1 MDPVILSRLQ
11 FASTTIYHFFFV
23 PLTLGLSWIIAL
35 LHTQY
40 YRTGDEK
47 FKRLAKFWGKLFLI
61 NFAMGVVT
69 GIVQEFQFGMNWSE
83 YSRFVGDIFGAPL
96 AIEALM
102 AFFME
107 STFLGIWIFGWER
120 APKRLHLASI
130 WLVAIGSNLSALW
143 ILLANGFMQHPVG
156 YDPASVETGRLVL
169 NDFFALITNPKGWIF
184 FWHTIA
190 AGLTT
195 AGFFVLGISAWHLAR
210 KKEKDEDFFKYSF
223 QLGAIVALVFTIVTG
238 LGGHEQGRYVMET
251 QPMKM
256 ASIEAL
262 WNTEQPASFSILTI
276 GDLSGKK
283 LVWQI
288 RIPKLLSLI
297 ACNNL
302 TCKVEGVNQVQAEY
316 VQKYGPGD
324 YVPLMVVTYW
334 AFRFMFTASL
344 IMVAVGA
351 YALYLMLKN
360 WPEKWMRWMKWV
372 PWAIA
377 LPYIANSSGWILT
390 EMGRQP
396 WIVQGLLRTEEGVTP
411 TNSAGMVLFTL
422 IGFVVIYAV
431 LMVADVYLLSRF
443 AKAGPDATD
452 AGVIGDPSLLFGEQ
466 S

>member
-23 PLTLGLSWIIAL
+23 PLTLGLSWIVAL
-35 LHTQY
+35 LHTRY

-107 STFLGIWIFGWER
+107 STFLGIWIFGWDR
-120 APKRLHLASI
+120 APKKLHLASI

-169 NDFFALITNPKGWIF
+169 NNFFALVTNPKGWLF

-195 AGFFVLGISAWHLAR
+195 AGFFVLGISAWHLSR
-210 KKEKDEDFFKYSF
+210 NKEDEFFKYSF
-223 QLGAIVALVFTIVTG
+223 QLGAIVAMIFTIVVG
-238 LGGHEQGRYVMET
+238 LGGHAQGQYLVDT

-262 WNTEQPASFSILTI
+262 WDTEQPASFSLITI
-276 GDLSGKK
+276 GDLTGKN
-283 LVWQI
+283 LVWEI
-288 RIPKLLSLI
+288 RIPRMLSLI

-302 TCKVEGVNQVQAEY
+302 TCKVEGVNQVQADY

-324 YVPLMVVTYW
+324 YVPLIVVTYW
-334 AFRFMFTASL
+334 AFRFMFGSSL
-344 IMVAVGA
+344 LMVVIAA

-360 WPEKWMRWMKWV
+360 WPEKWMRWVKWL

-377 LPYIANSSGWILT
+377 LPYIANTSGWILT

-396 WIVQGLLRTEEGVTP
+396 WIVQGLLKTEEGVTP
-411 TNSAGMVLFTL
+411 TNTAGMVLFTL
-422 IGFVVIYAV
+422 VGFVIIYAV

-452 AGVIGDPSLLFGEQ
+452 AGVIGEPSLLFGEQ